1 MKTRPDPD
9 TNELIQRARQ
19 GDATA
24 QQLLLVRHERRL
36 RQMVRLRMDRRLAAR
51 VDPSDVVQEGLADAA
66 LGLSEYLR
74 RPPLPFYPW
83 IRQLT
88 WKRLIELHRRHLYA
102 KKRSVRRE
110 EPDVL
115 HLPEDSAVELAGR
128 LIAGGET
135 PGHRMLREE
144 MAARLRAALA
154 QLPTR
159 DREVLVLRHLE
170 QLSTSETAAVL
181 GLAEAGVKAR
191 QVRALVRLRRIL
203 GEKEDES

>member
-128 LIAGGET
+128 LIAGDET

-154 QLPTR
+154 QLAPR